1 MQIKSK
7 KLYAGDLLCIR
18 AANVARHGH
27 RQRPSEPFLYVTTC
41 GVDAARR
48 VSLAWSSYVTSQI
61 ISSNDRLAQ
70 TEGASARPSGDDP
83 PPPSSP
89 RCTVSKYR
97 SFTAD
102 CYYHNAL
109 YSSRSARPEGNVPWT
124 ARGSGAL
131 SALDAISRA
140 LVSPVIGSDDDGPTT
155 TTGRR
160 SSARFVSTA
169 LRLARSI
176 DLPAPSRIRSGFRG
190 RSREE
195 GSAAGRPAG
204 RKNLVQNERTRCSL
218 NSG

>member
-1 MQIKSK
+1 MQSV
-7 KLYAGDLLCIR
+7 L
-18 AANVARHGH
+18 
-27 RQRPSEPFLYVTTC
+27 
-41 GVDAARR
+41 RR

-61 ISSNDRLAQ
+61 ISLNDRLSQA
-70 TEGASARPSGDDP
+70 EGASARPSSP
-83 PPPSSP
+83 PSSSP

-97 SFTAD
+97 SFTDD

-109 YSSRSARPEGNVPWT
+109 YSSRNARPEGNVSWT
-124 ARGSGAL
+124 ARGSGTF
-131 SALDAISRA
+131 STLDAISRA
-140 LVSPVIGSDDDGPTT
+140 LVNPVIGSDDDGPTT

-176 DLPAPSRIRSGFRG
+176 DLSTPSRIRSGFRG

-204 RKNLVQNERTRCSL
+204 RTSSRTSEL
-218 NSG
+218 DTA